1 MDTIQIEVTNACIN
15 ECSNCTRFCGH
26 QKPYFMKFDRFQKAV
41 DSMEGFP
48 KMVGMMGGEPL
59 LHPQFEEFC
68 DYMLSKFQRSQ
79 LGLWSCFPKGYEQ
92 YRTVICKT
100 FGNIFL
106 NDHTRPDILHA
117 PILVSAEEV
126 QPDPEDMWINI
137 NECWVQNAWS
147 ASINPKGAFFCE
159 IAAAMSLLFD
169 GNSGW
174 PVGKYWWKR
183 TPKDFVE
190 QMKEY
195 CPKCGCAFPLKRR
208 SSIDGA
214 DDISPKNLERLKGKS
229 KKIDSGKYV
238 LTDLKCFREPGQM
251 AAYKDQDYRDRTA
264 ARYGIFLILNG
275 NQFLSPHL
283 MKTFDPKKE
292 MKSLFQQY
300 KEAYGE

>member
-26 QKPYFMKFDRFQKAV
+26 RKPYFMKFDQFKSAV

-59 LHPQFEEFC
+59 LHPQFEKLC
-68 DYMLSKFQRSQ
+68 DYMLSKFPRSQ
-79 LGLWSCFPKGYEQ
+79 LGLWSCFPKGYEH
-92 YRTVICKT
+92 YREAICKT
-100 FGNIFL
+100 FGHIFL
-106 NDHTRPDILHA
+106 NDHTRSDILHA

-147 ASINPKGAFFCE
+147 ASINPKGGFFCE

-174 PVGKYWWKR
+174 PVGKNWWKR
-183 TPKDFVE
+183 TPKDFIE

-208 SSIDGA
+208 SSLEGA

-264 ARYGIFLILNG
+264 ARYGIFMILNEKG
-275 NQFLSPHL
+275 FLSPHL